1 MLRHSRLAK
10 KSRRCGL
17 NNEFAPFAPFIEP
30 MAEIARVF
38 FEKLSKSGLIGDAN
52 SPDPLKKGSDAQ
64 TFESHA
70 LNPNYGDIGRL
81 NKMA

>member
-10 KSRRCGL
+10 NSRKGGL
-17 NNEFAPFAPFIEP
+17 NNKFDVFAPFMAPP
-30 MAEIARVF
+30 AEIAREF
-38 FEKLSKSGLIGDAN
+38 FEKLPISGLMGDTN

-64 TFESHA
+64 TFGSHA